1 MCAGGIFLFKYKR
14 AIVINMN
21 EIEGI
26 LKVSMKGTGYVDLP
40 GEETKRKNKREAA
53 EIDPNFLNAGMN
65 GDKVRVML
73 HPRKGD
79 KPQTG
84 EVVAIL
90 ERAKMEYVGVI
101 EEENGFFFL
110 VPDDKRLYK
119 DILIASNKLAGG
131 KAGDKVLAKI
141 TKWEDPKKEPIGE
154 VVEVIGKPGEH
165 DVEMRAIVL
174 DRGFRPPFKPE
185 VEAEAATLKAGS
197 EADLASEAKIRKDFR
212 KTLTFT
218 IDPVDAKD
226 FDDAISFK
234 DLGNDKYEIGVH
246 IADVSH
252 YVRPGT
258 KLDEEARHRATS
270 IYLVDRTIPMLPEIL
285 SNELCSLRPNEDKL
299 TFSAVFTIDKNGN
312 ISDKWFGRTI
322 IHSARR
328 FTYEEVQKILDDKKG
343 DHYEELKTVNELA
356 EKLRKGRFA
365 DGAIA
370 FEKDEVKFILDGA
383 GKPVDVYRKVRTASH
398 LLVEDFMLLANKEVA
413 SYVSTLV
420 KNQAGNFVYR
430 IHDLPDS
437 DRLMELS
444 NYLAPLGYHLKLKD
458 GRIDS
463 GDFNKFLETIKG
475 KPEEYLIQTAAVRTM
490 AKAVYSMN
498 NIGHY
503 GLAFTHYTHFTSP
516 IRRYPDV
523 MVHRLLDIYLKK
535 ETPPP
540 SMLTDYGELCIYGS
554 RMEGEASEAE
564 RESIKYKQVEYLQ
577 GGVGKTF
584 KATISG
590 IAKWGIYVA
599 EEKTEAD
606 GVIRLSE
613 MKDDFYMLEEDG
625 ISLVGKSSG
634 KRYRLGDK
642 VNVKLIKADIKE
654 RQLDFIFV

>member
-1 MCAGGIFLFKYKR
+1 MR
-14 AIVINMN
+14 
-21 EIEGI
+21 
-26 LKVSMKGTGYVDLP
+26 VSMKGMGYVEIP
-40 GEETKRKNKREAA
+40 PVAGESIKRKRDRESV
-53 EIDPNFLNAGMN
+53 EIDQAFLKTGMN
-65 GDKVRVML
+65 GDKVQVLL
-73 HPRKGD
+73 HSKKFD

-84 EVVAIL
+84 EVTTIIA
-90 ERAKMEYVGVI
+90 RAKMEYVGVV
-101 EEENGFFFL
+101 EVENNFNFL

-119 DILIASNKLAGG
+119 DILIADDKLAGA
-131 KAGDKVLAKI
+131 KVGDKVLVKI
-141 TKWEDPKKEPIGE
+141 IKWDDPKKEPIGE
-154 VVEVIGKPGEH
+154 VLEVIGKPGEH

-185 VEAEAATLKAGS
+185 VEAEALALKTNA
-197 EADLASEAKIRKDFR
+197 EVDLVSEAKVRKDFR
-212 KTLTFT
+212 QTLTFT
-218 IDPVDAKD
+218 IDPADAKD

-234 DLGNDKYEIGVH
+234 DLGSGKYEIGVH

-252 YVRPGT
+252 YLQAGS

-285 SNELCSLRPNEDKL
+285 SNDLCSLRPNEDKL
-299 TFSAVFTIDKNGN
+299 TYSAVFVIDQNGQ
-312 ISDKWFGRTI
+312 ISDQWFGHTI

-328 FTYEEVQKILDDKKG
+328 FTYEEVQKILDDKQG
-343 DHYEELKTVNELA
+343 DYYQELKIVNELA
-356 EKLRKGRFA
+356 EKLRQERFA
-365 DGAIA
+365 KGAIA
-370 FEKDEVKFILDGA
+370 FEKDEVKFILDSA

-413 SYVSTLV
+413 SFVSALV
-420 KNQAGNFVYR
+420 KNESGHFVYR

-437 DRLMELS
+437 DRLMELAS
-444 NYLAPLGYHLKLKD
+444 YLAPLGYHLKLKE

-463 GDFNKFLETIKG
+463 GELNKFLESIKG
-475 KPEEYLIQTAAVRTM
+475 KPEEYLIQTATVRTM
-490 AKAVYSMN
+490 AKAVYSMQ

-503 GLAFTHYTHFTSP
+503 GLAFANYTHFTSP

-523 MVHRLLDIYLKK
+523 MVHRLLDLYLKK

-540 SMLTDYGELCIYGS
+540 TMLTDYSELCFYGS
-554 RMEGEASEAE
+554 RMETEASEAE

-577 GGVGKTF
+577 GGIGKTF

-606 GVIRLSE
+606 GIVRLSE
-613 MKDDFYMLEEDG
+613 MKDDYYLIEEDG
-625 ISLVGKSSG
+625 ISIVGKNSG

-642 VNVKLIKADIKE
+642 VEVKLIRADIKE
-654 RQLDFIFV
+654 RQLDFIFI